1 MSNKLKLIFL
11 FLFLFLFR
19 LAFGLSQ
26 PFFSVD
32 ELQTYLIGL
41 KCYTTGSW
49 PYFGPDLFWL
59 EKNFESQIPGALEGL
74 IIGLPFHLCPIPE
87 APLILLNLLSMGTLG
102 FLAWYVSKRIPEI
115 PFAFTLTWLCLLP
128 WNLHIS
134 ANTINTS
141 FLLLGSVPFFIGFL
155 EASPGLAVLGLSPS
169 FAFALMGFGLFW
181 DMQFHFSWV
190 LLPPF
195 IALAFFLRLRKGNS
209 KWFSEIGGFLL
220 GSALPLA
227 FLVPTWVHYGL
238 SRESGGMSLAVGF
251 NRDNFLAFFT
261 VLARYF
267 SIVSFEMPKYLG
279 ANTHMRLLFLQNAP
293 WLILPAVFLLL
304 AGWLQPLI
312 LLLYLCANIKLRVIP
327 ARWGVWLKDNRH
339 PEARPAV
346 GTVFFGFLLAWAAFW
361 FNAKGTSA
369 TSFYILMPLLAVYSF
384 YAWAGLARKYS
395 WRKIGVL
402 CLVASLWFQAGYLV
416 EMSRVQ
422 SLYLNRPLVQK
433 AIAEKDYRIL
443 GERRAGSQY

>member
-1 MSNKLKLIFL
+1 MFA
-11 FLFLFLFR
+11 FR

-26 PFFSVD
+26 PFFSTD

-41 KCYTTGSW
+41 KCYSTGTW

-74 IIGLPFHLCPIPE
+74 LTGLPFHLWAIPE
-87 APLILLNLLSMGTLG
+87 APFILLNLLSMGALG
-102 FLAWYVSKRIPEI
+102 FLAWYITKRVPEI
-115 PFAFTLTWLCLLP
+115 PFAFTLVWLSFLP

-141 FLLLGSVPFFIGFL
+141 YLLFGSIPFFIGFL
-155 EASPGLAVLGLSPS
+155 EATPELTIGLFSPK
-169 FAFALMGFGLFW
+169 FAFAWMGFGLFW
-181 DMQFHFSWV
+181 NMQFHYSWI

-195 IALAFFLRLRKGNS
+195 IVLAILLRWRRGKM
-209 KWFSEIGGFLL
+209 KWAPETEGFIL
-220 GSALPLA
+220 GSFFPLV
-227 FLVPTWVHYGL
+227 FLIPTWIRYGIHQ
-238 SRESGGMSLAVGF
+238 EAGGMGLAVGF
-251 NRDNFLAFFT
+251 NRENFLAFFT

-267 SIVSFEMPKYLG
+267 SIVSFEIPKSLG
-279 ANTHMRLLFLQNAP
+279 ANTHFRLLFLENAP

-304 AGWLQPLI
+304 AGWLQPLV
-312 LLLYLCANIKLRVIP
+312 LFLYLCVNMNIRLLTRGMD
-327 ARWGVWLKDNRH
+327 RWFKDDRH

-346 GTVFFGFLLAWAAFW
+346 WAAFFGFFLAWAAFW

-384 YAWAGLARKYS
+384 YAWARLSRKALWRWAGIACLA
-395 WRKIGVL
+395 
-402 CLVASLWFQAGYLV
+402 ASLWFQGGYLM
-416 EMSRVQ
+416 EMMRTQ

-433 AIAEKDYRIL
+433 AISEKNYKLL
-443 GERRAGSQY
+443 GERRPGSRY